1 MRKKAVISIGCGDSQ
16 LLIIKAASKLGFAV
30 IGIDR
35 DKNSIGSMFCDEFC
49 VRSTHELS
57 GWESIFKIYSN
68 KYDIVGI
75 LNRSS
80 GIPVITAA
88 EISRNLNLSTYSVE
102 TAEIVIN
109 KHRFFHFLEA
119 NNFRIPKTFVYPIN
133 SSDLVNFD
141 YPCIVKPSLSSV
153 GKSGIFK
160 VSDSTK
166 LNEFIE
172 KSCES
177 SENGHILIQKF
188 LKGKDVVIISMVVKG
203 RLNVYEVIEEIN
215 IEVSGELN
223 GKGVLT
229 PARINME
236 QRNYL
241 INLAQDLAEKLNI
254 QNSPFML
261 SFRLDG
267 DIPYVMELHLDFG
280 GDLILDVLLPTATNR
295 NVSEDLINSLLMDK
309 KFPEIHSN
317 AVFVKYNEGIGLN
330 NTRGY
335 RVAKSLKEI
344 NKLIN
349 EN

>member
-1 MRKKAVISIGCGDSQ
+1 MKKKAVVSIGCGDSQ

-49 VRSTHELS
+49 ARSTHELS
-57 GWESIFKIYSN
+57 GWEPIFNSYSN
-68 KYDIVGI
+68 RYDIVGI

-80 GIPVITAA
+80 GIPVITTA
-88 EISRNLNLSTYSVE
+88 EIAKNLNFSTYSVE
-102 TAEIVIN
+102 TAEVVIN
-109 KHRFFHFLEA
+109 KHRFFGFLEA
-119 NNFRIPKTFVYPIN
+119 NNFRIPKTIVYPIN
-133 SSDLVNFD
+133 SFESVNFD

-160 VSDSTK
+160 VSDSTR

-172 KSCES
+172 KSYES
-177 SENGHILIQKF
+177 SENGHVLIQKF
-188 LKGKDVVIISMVVKG
+188 VKGKDVVIISMVVEG

-215 IEVSGELN
+215 IEKSGELN

-229 PARINME
+229 PARISKE
-236 QRNYL
+236 QRNHL
-241 INLAQDLAEKLNI
+241 INLAQVLAEKLNI
-254 QNSPFML
+254 ENSPFML
-261 SFRLDG
+261 SFRIDG
-267 DIPYVMELHLDFG
+267 EIPYIMELHLDFG

-295 NVSEDLINSLLMDK
+295 NVSEDLIKSLLMHK
-309 KFPEIHSN
+309 KIPEIHSN
-317 AVFVKYNEGIGLN
+317 AVFVKYNEGTGLN

-335 RVAKSLKEI
+335 RLAKSLKEI
-344 NKLIN
+344 KKLIN